1 MVISL
6 KVLEYSVN
14 LSLVVWNTGCFI
26 KLPILLPL
34 HIEWTVTVCWE
45 ERWPPIGILVWPDAI
60 SIMYPPVVCF
70 FVVSLSEL
78 LSAYVV
84 GAVAMG
90 REQDWS
96 PVSILIGS
104 DSVCIMD
111 SPVIC
116 MIIIMVVVVVVVVV
130 MGRVIVMLIM
140 VGVMVV

>member
-34 HIEWTVTVCWE
+34 HIVWTVTVCWE
-45 ERWPPIGILVWPDAI
+45 ERWPPISILVWPDAI

-70 FVVSLSEL
+70 LVVSLSEL
-78 LSAYVV
+78 LSAWIV

-104 DSVCIMD
+104 DSVCIMN

-116 MIIIMVVVVVVVVV
+116 VIVIEVVV

>member
-26 KLPILLPL
+26 CLPILLPL
-34 HIEWTVTVCWE
+34 HIVWTVTVCWE
-45 ERWPPIGILVWPDAI
+45 ERWPSIGILVWPNAV

-78 LSAYVV
+78 LSAWVV

-111 SPVIC
+111 SPIICVIV
-116 MIIIMVVVVVVVVV
+116 IMVVVVVV

-140 VGVMVV
+140 VGVMVM